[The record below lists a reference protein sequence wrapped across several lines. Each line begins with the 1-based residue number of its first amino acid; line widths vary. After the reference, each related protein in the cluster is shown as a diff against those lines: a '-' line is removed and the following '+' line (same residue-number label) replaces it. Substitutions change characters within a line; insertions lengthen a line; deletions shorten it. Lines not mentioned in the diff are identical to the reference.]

1 MPTLNLDVRTL
12 TQAGGGMSLAM
23 EEKILNIENNVI
35 DIKEVMIL
43 QTFVFTLLPT
53 RTRAFEDVQ
62 RINIDG
68 ANGACLNPC
77 VRVCRH
83 WKIPRTH
90 THAHVNRAHTHTQT
104 TLSLTLFHEQKM
116 TKLLAKIDSMGTM
129 GMYSSGPA
137 GDSAASRLPG
147 ATQVFT

>member
-53 RTRAFEDVQ
+53 RTRAFED
-62 RINIDG
+62 D
-68 ANGACLNPC
+68 
-77 VRVCRH
+77 
-83 WKIPRTH
+83 